1 MSLWQQTEFDMCHGG
16 NVQRKMALV
25 VTYLVYGHAAS
36 LLYPP
41 IGFALTGH
49 QRHLRCVPCKEPSI
63 FELILETHR
72 RESGSGP
79 RVPERNAV
87 LRLPHRAS
95 TRNHQTPSRWQLL
108 TVMLPNVA

>member
-49 QRHLRCVPCKEPSI
+49 QRALAMRSLQGTFDLRTYSRDSSEGIRKRPK
-63 FELILETHR
+63 
-72 RESGSGP
+72 GS
-79 RVPERNAV
+79 
-87 LRLPHRAS
+87 
-95 TRNHQTPSRWQLL
+95 
-108 TVMLPNVA
+108 